1 MSSAAL
7 LKHPVAYMT
16 AEGPGA
22 TMSNF
27 MTGFPPAPIFGS
39 PQYFSRGRPGDPG
52 IPPFFVPNQAGAA
65 YTTLPDFPVYSH
77 AGHYGAGVP
86 YSGEKYV

>member
-7 LKHPVAYMT
+7 LKHPIAYMT
-16 AEGPGA
+16 TEGPGAA

-39 PQYFSRGRPGDPG
+39 PQYFRGGSGRVGDPS
-52 IPPFFVPNQAGAA
+52 IPPFFVPNQA
-65 YTTLPDFPVYSH
+65 YTALPEFPVYSP
-77 AGHYGAGVP
+77 GHYGNVP
-86 YSGEKYV
+86 YSAENK